1 MTEIEF
7 TRAFEDCTLPED
19 QFRHRDHIRL
29 AWIYLHDYGRGE
41 AAQRIAESIRRYAT
55 HHGKPDRYHH
65 TITMAWLELV
75 SVVRESLP
83 DDAAFEDALVRWP
96 KLLQKATLAEYYS
109 SGLLESDAAR
119 KEFVEPDLKPLALTE
134 CVNGSIAGSLHP

>member
-1 MTEIEF
+1 MTDTEF
-7 TRAFEDCTLPED
+7 TRAFENCTLPED

-29 AWIYLHDYGRGE
+29 AWIYLRDYGRE
-41 AAQRIAESIRRYAT
+41 HAARRIAESIRRYAA

-65 TITMAWLELV
+65 TITIAWLELV
-75 SVVRESLP
+75 SAVRESLP
-83 DDAAFEDALVRWP
+83 ESATFEDAVACWP

-119 KEFVEPDLKPLALTE
+119 KAFVEPDLKPLALTE
-134 CVNGSIAGSLHP
+134 CVNGSIAGSLRP